1 MRRSVDEDLGM
12 VLLLR
17 AELIVSCQSEQEERW
32 TRVKRCMD
40 SSIQANRMHDLGDHG
55 AYSVSQFAQSATLRC
70 ISSSLQV

>member
-55 AYSVSQFAQSATLRC
+55 A
-70 ISSSLQV
+70 